1 MSSTPTAEELA
12 LQNTVSQSASA
23 HPELYHTV
31 SHASNNSYQLPQLSR
46 SATSNFSTSA
56 RFAARYPTTAG
67 ESFQNLTPV
76 NSNPSNQNSKT
87 EPNPDD
93 VEKCIQDPLL
103 QVFPVVEEPERFVFS
118 IDPKSPLIAVNW
130 PFKRKLKTTCILA
143 YVALCSSFASSVF
156 AVPAEAITTVFHISL
171 TVSLLTMTV
180 FLLGYCSGPIIWAP
194 LSELSGRKPP
204 ILIGML
210 GFGIF
215 NISVAVGK
223 DIQTIMMCRFFAGFF
238 ASAPL
243 TVVAAALAD
252 MYSNKYR
259 GTAITLF
266 SAMVFDGPLVSPIV
280 GGFLTKSYLGWR
292 WTEYIT
298 SFMGFFALIIVY
310 LFCDETYSKAI
321 IQGKA
326 KEYRAITGNY
336 FVHAKSEE
344 EVLTLSDIAKN
355 YLLVPMKLLFT
366 EPICFL
372 ITLYSSFVYAILYL
386 LLEAYPIIFGEKRH
400 FSMGVAE
407 LPYIGLLVG
416 VFIGSGINIAFE
428 PWYYRKCL
436 AQGGKPDPEARLPPM
451 MIGCFMFPAG
461 IFWLSWSGH
470 YSYVNWVVPALS
482 GLATGCGILL
492 IFLQCINYLI
502 DAYLFRAASA
512 IAANTIMRSAMAAG
526 FPLFAVQMFHNMG
539 VGWAGSLLGFIA
551 TALIPMP
558 FVFFFF
564 GRKIRRMSKMAVDF

>member
-1 MSSTPTAEELA
+1 MSTTPNAGIQPLT
-12 LQNTVSQSASA
+12 NSVSQSASA
-23 HPELYHTV
+23 HPELYHTI
-31 SHASNNSYQLPQLSR
+31 SHESVGTYQLQSQLSH
-46 SATSNFSTSA
+46 SATSNLST
-56 RFAARYPTTAG
+56 AANFHTRPPIAND
-67 ESFQNLTPV
+67 ENAQNLSTV
-76 NSNPSNQNSKT
+76 NSSHSSELSKA
-87 EPNPDD
+87 NLVD

-103 QVFPVVEEPERFVFS
+103 QIFPTVEDPDRFVFS

-130 PFKRKLKTTCILA
+130 PFRKKLKITCVYS
-143 YVALCSSFASSVF
+143 YVALCSTFASSVF
-156 AVPAEAITTVFHISL
+156 SVPAEAITTIFHISL

-180 FLLGYCSGPIIWAP
+180 FLCGYIAGPIVWAP
-194 LSELSGRKPP
+194 LSELSGRKLPL
-204 ILIGML
+204 LIGMF

-215 NISVAVGK
+215 NISVAVAK
-223 DIQTIMMCRFFAGFF
+223 DIQTIMMCRFFSGFF

-243 TVVAAALAD
+243 TVVAAAFAD
-252 MYSNKYR
+252 MYSNKHR
-259 GTAITLF
+259 GTAITIFAAL
-266 SAMVFDGPLVSPIV
+266 VFDGPLVSPII

-298 SFMGFFALIIVY
+298 SFMGFFALVIVY

-321 IQGKA
+321 VRNKA
-326 KEYRAITGNY
+326 KEYRAMSGNY

-344 EVLTLSDIAKN
+344 EVLTVPDVVKN

-366 EPICFL
+366 EPIVFL

-386 LLEAYPIIFGEKRH
+386 LLEAYPIIFSEKRH

-416 VFIGSGINIAFE
+416 VFIGSAINISFE
-428 PWYYRKCL
+428 PWYYRRCL
-436 AQGGKPDPEARLPPM
+436 ALGGKPDPEARLPPM

-461 IFWLSWSGH
+461 IFWLSWSGY
-470 YSYVNWVVPALS
+470 YSYVHWIVPTLS

-492 IFLQCINYLI
+492 IFLQCLNYLI

-512 IAANTIMRSAMAAG
+512 VAANTIMRSAMAAG

-551 TALIPMP
+551 VALIPMP
-558 FVFFFF
+558 FAFFFF
-564 GRKIRRMSKMAVDF
+564 GRKIREKSKMAVVL